1 MKTADVMTRDVLA
14 IRPDTAI
21 FDALRLMLERRISG
35 LPVVDASGAVI
46 GIVSEGD
53 FLRRTELATGRQRAR
68 WATWLVS
75 PGRLADE
82 YVAENG
88 RSVAEVMTPLVVTVD
103 EEAPLS
109 DVVELMERRRIKRVP
124 VTSGGK
130 LSGIVTRAD
139 LLRALLP
146 LVPAATDGKT
156 DVDVEKAITAEMN
169 RQPWAP
175 GENVDVRVFHGVAEM
190 RGVLIDDRERMA
202 LRVLVENTAGVRAV
216 RDLMTTVEPLTGAVI
231 RATS

>member
-231 RATS
+231 RGTS

>member
-156 DVDVEKAITAEMN
+156 DVDVEKAIAAEMN

-231 RATS
+231 RGTS